1 MSAFQNDYKIDIEG
15 LKTSLATLDKDSNEK
30 MNELEEVVLS
40 NKNSIQESFSLIENN
55 NENISSMYNDIDHL
69 KNRTES
75 IEITVNQNWQGFEN
89 HKNEVQDR
97 LNNIVGKYDRDIDA
111 IDGNLTSLMGQIK
124 TNTERITEINDLYSS
139 MNLKH
144 VETVEKIKEVTV
156 LATNIDV
163 HVKAQE
169 QRHEEQRALESDGL
183 NEKIDAIQQREIDL
197 QCQLSDLQKN
207 CEGLLLK
214 LGSLEDNVTE
224 NEKLNAQSSKDIVS
238 QISQIVLN
246 IDKTDTNLQ
255 DIYEKFNSFAET
267 NKLQGQKLL
276 EIELLGDRLE
286 QLADLR
292 SKDEVKWNTLFE
304 SYKEY
309 NTKELEVV
317 RSSIESRIKELQ
329 EADLDALK
337 NIIYQLRENL
347 EQQTRLNQSN
357 IQSLES
363 LASKDTKIS
372 AQIDEWQH
380 YMNNKFVDTDAEIQ
394 SILAKLLLIEDENKY
409 NTGKLVAI
417 EEANYVQKEKAIY
430 VESLMGKMEEKHR
443 QSESKSKEEMEA
455 KVQDHIKT
463 IEALR
468 LEIDSKIQNFSLLL
482 QQELGALQLK
492 QDQLGSNI
500 QEENRAAL
508 ASLGNDQENKIIAI
522 MKIIEEHK
530 TLIEKTHTSVIKIS
544 EKVVHNETTQNTA
557 QAQMIAENT
566 RKIGDLQTE
575 MESRFVRVESQS
587 SDQLSMIGLNSN
599 NLMRH
604 QEEVNSSFGG
614 LRQDILELK
623 ENYENERNLL
633 VMRQKED
640 QNSLESFFKSLESR
654 VDILNTNQIKETS
667 RLERVEKQYVEQD
680 RTTEHLLER
689 ITIGERNT
697 DHLLDRL
704 TGLEQVSGEHTTHL
718 QAAAE
723 AADKLGTELRD
734 VRQASRDDIRSLRA
748 EMDTDKE
755 NLWTLI
761 VEIYSAFR
769 GSTVVLKSDGAV
781 KQHHADVLG
790 VYRMIDHY
798 NERPVYKQDGGENYI
813 YYSATSNSWLVGTVV
828 GHQYGWLRNP
838 SENAGKRRWVPDL
851 TSGWEYR
858 PLVRGSDLNNT
869 WSTDDGTLRI
879 ESLKDVE
886 KVNELIRDIKN
897 SASAIE

>member
-1 MSAFQNDYKIDIEG
+1 MS
-15 LKTSLATLDKDSNEK
+15 
-30 MNELEEVVLS
+30 
-40 NKNSIQESFSLIENN
+40 
-55 NENISSMYNDIDHL
+55 
-69 KNRTES
+69 
-75 IEITVNQNWQGFEN
+75 
-89 HKNEVQDR
+89 
-97 LNNIVGKYDRDIDA
+97 
-111 IDGNLTSLMGQIK
+111 
-124 TNTERITEINDLYSS
+124 
-139 MNLKH
+139 LKH

-169 QRHEEQRALESDGL
+169 QRQEEQRALESDGL
-183 NEKIDAIQQREIDL
+183 NEKIGAIQQREIDL

-214 LGSLEDNVTE
+214 LGSLEENVAE
-224 NEKLNAQSSKDIVS
+224 NEKLNAQSSKTFVS
-238 QISQIVLN
+238 QISQIVSN
-246 IDKTDTNLQ
+246 IDRTDTNLQ

-292 SKDEVKWNTLFE
+292 GKDEVKWNTLFE

-309 NTKELEVV
+309 YTKELEVV
-317 RSSIESRIKELQ
+317 RSSIEMRIKELQ
-329 EADLDALK
+329 DADLDTLK
-337 NIIYQLRENL
+337 TVMNQIRGEL
-347 EQQTRLNQSN
+347 EQQTRLNHAN
-357 IQSLES
+357 MQSLES
-363 LASKDTKIS
+363 LASEDTKIS

-380 YMNNKFVDTDAEIQ
+380 YVKSKFVDTDAEIQ

-409 NTGKLVAI
+409 NVEKLVAI
-417 EEANYVQKEKAIY
+417 EEANYAQKEKAIY
-430 VESLMGKMEEKHR
+430 VESLMSKMDEKHR

-455 KVQDHIKT
+455 KVLGHIKT

-468 LEIDSKIQNFSLLL
+468 LEIDFKIQKFSTAL
-482 QQELGALQLK
+482 QSELNVLQLK
-492 QDQLGSNI
+492 QDQLGSSI

-508 ASLGNDQENKIIAI
+508 ANLGNDQENKIIAI

-633 VMRQKED
+633 VMRQRED
-640 QNSLESFFKSLESR
+640 QNSLESFFKILESR
-654 VDILNTNQIKETS
+654 VDTLNTNQIKETS

-697 DHLLDRL
+697 DHLFDRV
-704 TGLEQVSGEHTTHL
+704 TGLERVSGEHTTHL
-718 QAAAE
+718 EAASEAAA
-723 AADKLGTELRD
+723 KLGTELRD
-734 VRQASRDDIRSLRA
+734 VRQSSHDDIRSISLGRPGIKQPTKVGKWFSRKRRA
-748 EMDTDKE
+748 
-755 NLWTLI
+755 L
-761 VEIYSAFR
+761 SCCACGAPR
-769 GSTVVLKSDGAV
+769 GSMQSVSLAPPDTPMAETPGDTIRNYRRRDG
-781 KQHHADVLG
+781 H
-790 VYRMIDHY
+790 
-798 NERPVYKQDGGENYI
+798 
-813 YYSATSNSWLVGTVV
+813 
-828 GHQYGWLRNP
+828 
-838 SENAGKRRWVPDL
+838 
-851 TSGWEYR
+851 
-858 PLVRGSDLNNT
+858 
-869 WSTDDGTLRI
+869 
-879 ESLKDVE
+879 
-886 KVNELIRDIKN
+886 
-897 SASAIE
+897 